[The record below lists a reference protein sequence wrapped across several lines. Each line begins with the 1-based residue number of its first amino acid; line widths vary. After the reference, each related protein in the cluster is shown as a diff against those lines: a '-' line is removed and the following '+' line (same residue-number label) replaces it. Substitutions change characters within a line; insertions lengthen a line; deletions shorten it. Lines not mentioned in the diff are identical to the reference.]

1 VEYSRLCVVLKQES
15 EEEGGMKKLASGLRE
30 ERGRAALLGAALC
43 GLLTLAASGV
53 PGQEKD
59 KSGVNVTVTGK
70 DGSDVGGL
78 VISAQATAK
87 EAGLPLYPGARPH
100 KDEKDDSSGAKLGL
114 WGSSFGFK
122 LVALKM
128 ESNDS
133 QEKVAAFYQK
143 ALAKYGTVLNCS
155 DSSKAQTDK
164 DKDKIESSK
173 KLTCGDDHPDPGG
186 LLFKVGSKEKQRIVS
201 VTPNGSGCIFHI
213 VYLEAHS
220 DNKTPA

>member
-1 VEYSRLCVVLKQES
+1 MR
-15 EEEGGMKKLASGLRE
+15 KLAFDWWEGLRTTG
-30 ERGRAALLGAALC
+30 GRAVLIGAALC
-43 GLLTLAASGV
+43 GAMSLAGV
-53 PGQEKD
+53 TTVGQEKD

-70 DGSDVGGL
+70 DGSEAGL
-78 VISAQATAK
+78 IFSAQATAK

-100 KDEKDDSSGAKLGL
+100 KDEKDDSSGAKMGL

-128 ESNDS
+128 ESDDS

-155 DSSKAQTDK
+155 DSSKTQSDK
-164 DKDKIESSK
+164 DKNESSK

-186 LLFKVGSKEKQRIVS
+186 VLFKVGSKEKQHLVS
-201 VTPNGSGCIFHI
+201 VKPNGTGCIFHI
-213 VYLEAHS
+213 VYLEARS
-220 DNKTPA
+220 EDKTPA

>member
-1 VEYSRLCVVLKQES
+1 
-15 EEEGGMKKLASGLRE
+15 MKKSAIGWRE
-30 ERGRAALLGAALC
+30 EFRMKVGRAVLAAAALC
-43 GLLTLAASGV
+43 GVMTLAAVGLA
-53 PGQEKD
+53 GQEKD

-78 VISAQATAK
+78 VISAQATAR

-114 WGSSFGFK
+114 WGTSFGFK

-128 ESNDS
+128 ESDDS

-155 DSSKAQTDK
+155 DSAKTQSDK
-164 DKDKIESSK
+164 DKNDPSK
-173 KLTCGDDHPDPGG
+173 KLTCGDDHPDAGG
-186 LLFKVGSKEKQRIVS
+186 LLFKVGTKEKQRIVG
-201 VTPNGSGCIFHI
+201 VKPNGTGCIFHI
-213 VYLEAHS
+213 VYLEARS
-220 DNKTPA
+220 EDKTPA

>member
-1 VEYSRLCVVLKQES
+1 MRKFAFSVWAGIRAA
-15 EEEGGMKKLASGLRE
+15 G
-30 ERGRAALLGAALC
+30 GRAVLAGAALC
-43 GLLTLAASGV
+43 GALIVVSMGAA
-53 PGQEKD
+53 GQEKD

-100 KDEKDDSSGAKLGL
+100 RDEKDDSSGAKLGL
-114 WGSSFGFK
+114 WGTTFGFK

-155 DSSKAQTDK
+155 DPSKAQSDK
-164 DKDKIESSK
+164 DKSESSK

-186 LLFKVGSKEKQRIVS
+186 MLFKVGSKEKQRIVS
-201 VTPNGSGCIFHI
+201 VKPNGAGCIFNI
-213 VYLEAHS
+213 VYLEARS
-220 DNKTPA
+220 DEGKTPA

>member
-1 VEYSRLCVVLKQES
+1 MRKFAIGGW
-15 EEEGGMKKLASGLRE
+15 EELRTKC
-30 ERGRAALLGAALC
+30 GRAILFGAALC
-43 GLLTLAASGV
+43 GVLSLVVMRVA
-53 PGQEKD
+53 GQEKD

-87 EAGLPLYPGARPH
+87 EAGLPLYPGSRPH
-100 KDEKDDSSGAKLGL
+100 KEDKDDSTGAKLGL

-128 ESNDS
+128 ESDDS

-143 ALAKYGTVLNCS
+143 ALAKYGPVLNCS
-155 DSSKAQTDK
+155 DSSKAQSDK
-164 DKDKIESSK
+164 DKDESSK

-186 LLFKVGSKEKQRIVS
+186 LLFKVGSKEKQHFVS
-201 VTPNGSGCIFHI
+201 VAPNGKGCIFHL
-213 VYLEAHS
+213 VYVEARGG
-220 DNKTPA
+220 DKTPA